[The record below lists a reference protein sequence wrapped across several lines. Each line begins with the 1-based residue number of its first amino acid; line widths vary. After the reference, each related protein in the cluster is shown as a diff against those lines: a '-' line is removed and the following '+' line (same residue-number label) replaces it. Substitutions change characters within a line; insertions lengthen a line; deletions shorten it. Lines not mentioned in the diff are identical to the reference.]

1 MRRLTT
7 LTVFVMVLAL
17 FALPVL
23 ADTLVLKNGERV
35 NGYFEGGTARVVKFR
50 GSDGALKDYDI
61 LSVQQVQFGDDS
73 SKTTLAPKPSSLTS
87 STSSNSSTTPGNDPR
102 LMPSSS
108 RPPANPPSG
117 NAANTAW

>member
-7 LTVFVMVLAL
+7 LTVFVTVLAL

-73 SKTTLAPKPSSLTS
+73 SNTTLAPKPSSFTS
-87 STSSNSSTTPGNDPR
+87 STTTGKNPGLRPTG
-102 LMPSSS
+102 S
-108 RPPANPPSG
+108 RPPANPPSVMRRIPHG
-117 NAANTAW
+117 PFRPDR